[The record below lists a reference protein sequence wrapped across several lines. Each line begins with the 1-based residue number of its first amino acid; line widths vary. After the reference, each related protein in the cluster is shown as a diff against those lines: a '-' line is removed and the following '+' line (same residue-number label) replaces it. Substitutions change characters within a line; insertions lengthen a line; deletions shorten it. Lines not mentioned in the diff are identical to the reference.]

1 MDRAIGKLCGVMAV
15 VAGLSLTGCTDPGG
29 HRMQIESLQDANAQL
44 ERDKAALEQQLADAL
59 RNNEAARRRLAD
71 LQKQLRDLQG
81 SAGKRDGWY
90 EQGPLAWTNLADNI
104 LFDSGKADLKPE
116 GRRVLE
122 TVAQQIKER
131 YGDRDLF
138 IIGHTDTDPIRVTK
152 NLWKDNLHLSQWRGR
167 TVAMELMA
175 QGIDARRVVA
185 AGQGEWNPL
194 APNDTKANK
203 QINRRVQIVAV
214 KSVMEPAREAA
225 AKEATGGGPE

>member
-1 MDRAIGKLCGVMAV
+1 MTRVFGRLCTAV
-15 VAGLSLTGCTDPGG
+15 VVAAGVALTGCTDAGG

-44 ERDKAALEQQLADAL
+44 EREKAQLEQQLADAL
-59 RNNEAARRRLAD
+59 RNNEAARKRLAD

-81 SAGKRDGWY
+81 TAGKRDGWY
-90 EQGPLAWTNLADNI
+90 EQGPIAWTNLADNI
-104 LFDSGKADLKPE
+104 LFDSGKAELKAE
-116 GRRVLE
+116 GRRALE

-131 YGDRDLF
+131 YGDRDIF
-138 IIGHTDTDPIRVTK
+138 VIGHTDTDPIRVTK

-175 QGIDARRVVA
+175 LGIDARRIVA
-185 AGQGEWNPL
+185 AGHGEWNPL

-203 QINRRVQIVAV
+203 QINRRVQVVAV

-225 AKEATGGGPE
+225 AREAAGGGSE